1 MKKNVFSAQQLDV
14 LKEIGN
20 ICAGNA
26 TVALAQILF
35 KKIELQIPTV
45 EIISLKQIAK
55 IIDKDDQP
63 IIGIQMETLGAI
75 NGQILLVF
83 SEKSAYTLMELLVGN
98 VTQNRTRIITQI
110 GISSLKEIGNIVISS
125 YLSTLSSLS
134 RLPVFPSCPQFTDGV
149 PSAVIKTVFG
159 GFGKSEPQVILI
171 ETVFSEQMSSV
182 TGKFF
187 IAFDSESMKLIL
199 KACETIA
206 NSSKKKPTKK

>member
-1 MKKNVFSAQQLDV
+1 MKKIKFSPQELDI

-26 TVALAQILF
+26 TVALTQILF

-45 EIISLKQIAK
+45 EIISLKQIPR
-55 IIDKDDQP
+55 IIDKDDRP

-98 VTQNRTRIITQI
+98 VTQNKTRIITQI

-125 YLSTLSSLS
+125 YLSTLSSIS
-134 RLPVFPSCPQFTDGV
+134 RLPVFPSCPQFTDGL
-149 PSAVIKTVFG
+149 PSTVIKTVFG
-159 GFGKSEPQVILI
+159 GFGREEPQVILI
-171 ETVFSEQMSSV
+171 ETIFSEQTSSV

-187 IAFDSESMKLIL
+187 IAFDSDSMHLIL
-199 KACETIA
+199 KACETI
-206 NSSKKKPTKK
+206 SSEPKKSKK